1 MAAAHRHVVWVIGIL
16 AVCAYVGIYAI
27 PLVGNP
33 VRSDGFNYFV
43 YLPSW
48 VIYADTTLEEAANH
62 RFGGAFPGDSAV
74 TRWPSTGRWSNP
86 HQMGVAVLLLPFYL
100 AGHALTLLS
109 GYPRDGWSFFYR
121 HAAGLGGP
129 VYLMVGLVALKRL
142 LDRHASPAVVLA
154 TILTVTFGTNL
165 FHYATFDSLWS
176 HVYSFSLI
184 ACFLGLVD
192 GWEARPSAGRA
203 AVIGAVL
210 GLVML
215 VRHSNALLL
224 LFLPLFG
231 VVDAASLRAR
241 PRVLLARA
249 PHYALMA
256 LVAALVVSPQLAFY
270 KSSTG
275 SLFVNPYQN
284 LTPASGVP
292 AFDFLHPHVAGVLV
306 GVRKGLF
313 FWSPALLLGVA
324 GLFAMRGR
332 LRDFRSPSLA
342 VLAVT
347 TWLIASWWDWQFG
360 GSYGHRGFTD
370 LLALFA
376 LPLAAL
382 YDRAAGR
389 QALRA
394 AVTLFAGLAVA
405 LSIIQ
410 MLQYWAG
417 LIPYSNVTWD
427 QYRAFFLRFS

>member
-1 MAAAHRHVVWVIGIL
+1 
-16 AVCAYVGIYAI
+16 
-27 PLVGNP
+27 
-33 VRSDGFNYFV
+33 
-43 YLPSW
+43 
-48 VIYADTTLEEAANH
+48 
-62 RFGGAFPGDSAV
+62 
-74 TRWPSTGRWSNP
+74 
-86 HQMGVAVLLLPFYL
+86 
-100 AGHALTLLS
+100 
-109 GYPRDGWSFFYR
+109 
-121 HAAGLGGP
+121 
-129 VYLMVGLVALKRL
+129 
-142 LDRHASPAVVLA
+142 
-154 TILTVTFGTNL
+154 
-165 FHYATFDSLWS
+165 
-176 HVYSFSLI
+176 
-184 ACFLGLVD
+184 
-192 GWEARPSAGRA
+192 
-203 AVIGAVL
+203 
-210 GLVML
+210 
-215 VRHSNALLL
+215 
-224 LFLPLFG
+224 

-241 PRVLLARA
+241 PHLLFARA

-256 LVAALVVSPQLAFY
+256 VVAAVVVSPQLAFY

-275 SLFVNPYQN
+275 ALFVNPYQN
-284 LTPASGVP
+284 LTPASGVQ
-292 AFDFLHPHVAGVLV
+292 AFDFLHPQVAGVLV

-382 YDRAAGR
+382 YDRAADR
-389 QALRA
+389 RALRA

-417 LIPYSNVTWD
+417 IIPYSNVTWD
-427 QYRAFFLRFS
+427 QYRAFFMRFSR